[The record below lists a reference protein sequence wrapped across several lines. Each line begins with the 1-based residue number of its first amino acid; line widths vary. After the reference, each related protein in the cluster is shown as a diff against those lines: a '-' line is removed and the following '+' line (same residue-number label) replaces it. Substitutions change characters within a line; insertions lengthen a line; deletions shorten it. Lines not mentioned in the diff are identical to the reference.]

1 MASKA
6 VIHPIR
12 MNRTLL
18 QVRNMFSDTVVGL
31 EGESVTTGEFV
42 WLAFG
47 RGVYVV
53 EGGVCCIRGTPLG
66 VWSCSIAVIN
76 TSNASCP
83 LDMTVRITESLISGC
98 WFSLRVFELV
108 WVFAHVWSGS

>member
-47 RGVYVV
+47 PGVYVV

-66 VWSCSIAVIN
+66 FWSCSIAVIK

-98 WFSLRVFELV
+98 WFSLRVFESG
-108 WVFAHVWSGS
+108 WVFAHV